1 MALRTVLISV
11 ILSACL
17 TPVVAQSTPEQMAAR
32 FFDIYKT
39 EGGSDSAITYLF
51 STNKY
56 TMNMGPQLDTL
67 KAKLKQYIAY
77 FGQYH
82 GYDLLTRKSAGPN
95 YILFV
100 YLVRHDRE
108 PLTFRL
114 LFYKAADKWK
124 LQTFNF
130 NENMDDELLD
140 ASKATTFKEN
150 N

>member
-1 MALRTVLISV
+1 MSV
-11 ILSACL
+11 IFSACL
-17 TPVVAQSTPEQMAAR
+17 TPVVAQSTPEQMVSR

-39 EGGSDSAITYLF
+39 EGGSDSAVTYLF
-51 STNKY
+51 ATNKY

-77 FGQYH
+77 FGQFH
-82 GYDLLTRKSAGPN
+82 GYDLLTKKSAGPN

-124 LQTFNF
+124 IQTFNF
-130 NENMDDELLD
+130 NENMDDELQY
-140 ASKATTFKEN
+140 ASKAISFKEN

>member
-1 MALRTVLISV
+1 MSV
-11 ILSACL
+11 ILFASLTSA
-17 TPVVAQSTPEQMAAR
+17 VAQSTPEQMVAH

-39 EGGSDSAITYLF
+39 EGGSDSAVSYLF
-51 STNKY
+51 ATNKY
-56 TMNMGPQLDTL
+56 TTTLRPQLDTL
-67 KAKLKQYIAY
+67 KAKLRQYIDV

-82 GYDLLTRKSAGPN
+82 GYDLIAKKSAGPN

-108 PLTFRL
+108 PLTFRM

-124 LQTFNF
+124 IQTFNF
-130 NENMDDELLD
+130 NDNMDDELQE
-140 ASKATTFKEN
+140 ASKATSFKEN